1 MAALGRRD
9 TMLRKPWSLLE
20 MVLLV
25 SVWLATACNLPL
37 WWALWHLPDVSGLRG
52 MLFGGVFVLIIASAI
67 AALSAWLNWRWTV
80 RVWLSLLVLVAAFST
95 HYMRTYGIV
104 VDTPMVTNVL
114 QTDWRE
120 SRDQL
125 SWRLVWTVL
134 LLSGPALW
142 LIWRVPLKRAS
153 LPRQFLYNV
162 VLFAG
167 GLLTCVLLT
176 LAVFQDF
183 SSLMRNHTQLRY
195 LINPLNAVYA
205 LGEIAFLPTQ
215 RDRRLHPLGE
225 DARIVGAPKA
235 EAPLFLLVVG
245 ETARSGNFS
254 LNGYAR
260 NTNPKLA
267 LENVQSFRNVM
278 ACGTST
284 AASLPCMF
292 SHLGKE
298 AFEVRQHDSEN
309 LLDVLQR
316 AGYAVF
322 WLDNQSGCK
331 GLCDRIPHTNT
342 SELKHPRLCSGGE
355 CLDEIMLE
363 RLPSLIEA
371 LPAERRAKGT
381 VVVLHPMGS
390 HGPAYSRRS
399 PPAFKAFQPECTSK
413 TLSDCRRE
421 EVVNAYDNSIVY
433 TDHVL
438 AELIGWLKKQNHR
451 PTGLMYI
458 ADHGESL
465 GENNL
470 YLHGLPYAIAPEVQ
484 KKVPLITWFS
494 PAFSQQLEMDMQCV
508 AALKDQ
514 AWHHD
519 HLFHTVLGMMQ
530 VQTAA
535 YQVKLDMFKT
545 CRR

>member
-1 MAALGRRD
+1 MFK
-9 TMLRKPWSLLE
+9 KPWSLMR

-25 SVWLATACNLPL
+25 SLWLATACNLPL
-37 WWALWHLPDVSGLRG
+37 WLAMWNLPDVSGLRG
-52 MLFGGVFVLIIASAI
+52 AVFGLVFALIIASAI
-67 AALSAWLNWRWTV
+67 TALSACMTWRWTLK
-80 RVWLSLLVLVAAFST
+80 VWLSWLVLVAAFST
-95 HYMRTYGIV
+95 HYMLTYGIV

-125 SWRLVWTVL
+125 SWRLAWTVVL
-134 LLSGPALW
+134 LAGPILW
-142 LIWRVPLKRAS
+142 VIWRMPFKRLS
-153 LPRQFLYNV
+153 LPRQLLHN
-162 VLFAG
+162 LALLAG
-167 GLLTCVLLT
+167 GVIACVLLT

-215 RDRRLHPLGE
+215 RDRRLYPLGE
-225 DARIVGAPKA
+225 DARIVAAPQS
-235 EAPLFLLVVG
+235 EAPLFLLVIG

-260 NTNPKLA
+260 NTNPQLA
-267 LENVQSFRNVM
+267 QENVQSFRNVM

-298 AFEVRQHDSEN
+298 AFEARQHDSEN

-331 GLCDRIPHTNT
+331 GLCNRIPHTNT

-363 RLPSLIEA
+363 RLPGLIND

-399 PPAFKAFQPECTSK
+399 PAAFKAFQPECTSK

-438 AELIGWLKKQNHR
+438 AELIGWLKKQTHR
-451 PTGLMYI
+451 PTGLLYI

-494 PAFSQQLEMDMQCV
+494 PAFSQQRSLNMPCV
-508 AALKDQ
+508 AGLRDQ
-514 AWHHD
+514 AWRHD
-519 HLFHTVLGMMQ
+519 HLFHTMLGLMQ
-530 VQTAA
+530 VETSA
-535 YQVKLDMFKT
+535 YQASLDMFRT
-545 CRR
+545 CR

>member
-1 MAALGRRD
+1 MH
-9 TMLRKPWSLLE
+9 

-25 SVWLATACNLPL
+25 NLWLATVCNVSL
-37 WWALWHLPDVSGLRG
+37 WLTLSELPDVSGLRG
-52 MLFGGVFVLIIASAI
+52 GVFAVVLALIIASAGS
-67 AALSAWLNWRWTV
+67 ALSALLSWRWTV
-80 RVWLSLLVLVAAFST
+80 QLWLSLLVLVSAFGT
-95 HYMRTYGIV
+95 HYMRAYGIV
-104 VDTPMVTNVL
+104 IDTPMVTNVL

-125 SWRLVWTVL
+125 SWGLALTVSL
-134 LLSGPALW
+134 LAAPALW
-142 LIWRVPLKRAS
+142 LIWRTPLQRTS
-153 LPRQFLYNV
+153 LARQLMHN
-162 VLFAG
+162 LALLAG
-167 GLLTCVLLT
+167 GVMACVLLT
-176 LAVFQDF
+176 LSVFQDF

-195 LINPLNAVYA
+195 LINPLNTVYA

-215 RDRRLHPLGE
+215 VDRRVHALGE
-225 DARIVGAPKA
+225 DARIATPRPGA
-235 EAPLFLLVVG
+235 APLFVLVVG

-260 NTNPKLA
+260 NTNPRLA
-267 LENVQSFRNVM
+267 QESVQSFRNVM

-292 SHLGKE
+292 SHWGRE
-298 AFEVRQHDSEN
+298 AFEARSHESEN

-316 AGYAVF
+316 AGYAVL
-322 WLDNQSGCK
+322 WVDNQSGCK
-331 GLCDRIPHTNT
+331 GLCDRVAHSDT
-342 SELKHPRLCSGGE
+342 SELKHPRLCAGGE

-363 RLPSLIEA
+363 RLPSLIDA
-371 LPAERRAKGT
+371 LPAERRARGT

-399 PPAFKAFQPECTSK
+399 PQAFKAFQPECRSK
-413 TLSDCRRE
+413 SLSDCRRE

-438 AELIGWLKKQNHR
+438 AELIGWLKKQSDR
-451 PTGLMYI
+451 PTSMLYI

-484 KKVPLITWFS
+484 KKVPMITWFS
-494 PAFSQQLEMDMQCV
+494 PGFAQQLGLDTQCV
-508 AALKDQ
+508 GGLRDQ
-514 AWHHD
+514 AWRHD
-519 HLFHTVLGMMQ
+519 HLFHTVLGLMR
-530 VQTAA
+530 VQTTA
-535 YQVKLDMFKT
+535 YQGELDMFKR
-545 CRR
+545 CLR

>member
-1 MAALGRRD
+1 MQLHRQSLSP
-9 TMLRKPWSLLE
+9 LRQ
-20 MVLLV
+20 VLLV
-25 SVWLATACNLPL
+25 SLWLATVCNFPL
-37 WWALWHLPDVSGLRG
+37 WLKLWDLPDVSGMRG
-52 MLFGGVFVLIIASAI
+52 IVFSSVLALIIASVC
-67 AALSAWLNWRWTV
+67 AAVSALVAWRWTLQV
-80 RVWLSLLVLVAAFST
+80 GLSLLVLISAFSA
-95 HYMRTYGIV
+95 HYMHAYGIV
-104 VDTPMVTNVL
+104 IDTPMVTNVL

-125 SWRLVWTVL
+125 SWGLAVTVM
-134 LLSGPALW
+134 LLSVPALW
-142 LIWRVPLKRAS
+142 LIWRAPLRRVPIG
-153 LPRQFLYNV
+153 RQIMHNMA
-162 VLFAG
+162 LFAG
-167 GLLTCVLLT
+167 GLIACVLLT
-176 LAVFQDF
+176 LSVFQDF

-195 LINPLNAVYA
+195 LINPLNTLYA

-215 RDRRLHPLGE
+215 VNRRIHALGE
-225 DARIVGAPKA
+225 DARIVSKGPSM
-235 EAPLFLLVVG
+235 APLFLLVVG
-245 ETARSGNFS
+245 ETARSGNFG

-260 NTNPKLA
+260 DTTPQLA
-267 LENVQSFRNVM
+267 QENVQSFRNVT

-292 SHLGKE
+292 SHWGRE
-298 AFEVRQHDSEN
+298 GFQARTHESEN

-316 AGYAVF
+316 AGYAVL

-331 GLCDRIPHTNT
+331 GLCDRIPNTNT

-363 RLPSLIEA
+363 RLPGLIDA
-371 LPAERRAKGT
+371 LPAERRARGT

-399 PPAFKAFQPECTSK
+399 PEAFKKFQPECRSNS
-413 TLSDCRRE
+413 LSNCQRE

-433 TDHVL
+433 ADHVL
-438 AELIGWLKKQNHR
+438 ASLIGWLKKQSDR
-451 PTGLMYI
+451 PTSLLYI

-494 PAFSQQLEMDMQCV
+494 PRFAHQVSLNIDCV
-508 AALKDQ
+508 SGLRDR

-519 HLFHTVLGMMQ
+519 HLFHTVLGLMR
-530 VQTAA
+530 VETSA
-535 YQVKLDMFKT
+535 YQASWDMFKN
-545 CRR
+545 CRQ